1 MKFDEIIEGAEVS
14 YHHLTGTIRFVSHS
28 YITLCVQTFPEKVRD
43 TCLLIYPDQWKDL
56 QLISK

>member
-1 MKFDEIIEGAEVS
+1 MKFDEIIEGTEVS
-14 YHHLTGTIRFVSHS
+14 YHQYIGTIRFVSHS

-56 QLISK
+56 HLLSK